1 MHCQMLCTLSQLWCD
16 VTSTQKNFLEA
27 AAAVLLMN
35 TSDVLVGDLQDAV
48 NELTE
53 ENGRLS
59 DEKTVLLE
67 SLCTQT
73 EKLENARRQ
82 VKLSLLHLLYRMG
95 SMMTYK
101 QFFCTMFSCCWN
113 ITSVFLK
120 SSSKIF

>member
-1 MHCQMLCTLSQLWCD
+1 MSQVL
-16 VTSTQKNFLEA
+16 KKFLEA

-82 VKLSLLHLLYRMG
+82 VKLRLLHLLYRRG

-101 QFFCTMFSCCWN
+101 QFFCKMFSCCWN